1 MKTYELKTLIEDKLE
16 NATLADV
23 LTYTSIFTKVD
34 EIRIDDESS
43 NFIFSIDFNGETYY
57 IKVYVVYDS
66 WSDDGV
72 VYYNDYTIVEP
83 YDVIVVQY
91 QDVEDDKV
99 PYVIVLENDV
109 VLEFDSEKDM
119 LACVKTL
126 KKSKT
131 VLKYLR
137 LYDYEKVTN
146 GN

>member
-1 MKTYELKTLIEDKLE
+1 MKTYELKMLIEDKLE

-99 PYVIVLENDV
+99 PYVIVLENGV
-109 VLEFDSEKDM
+109 QFDFDNEKDM
-119 LACVKTL
+119 NAALKAL
-126 KKSKT
+126 KKSNAKIYYSG
-131 VLKYLR
+131 VFDLECK
-137 LYDYEKVTN
+137 K
-146 GN
+146 

>member
-1 MKTYELKTLIEDKLE
+1 MLIDAKLGR
-16 NATLADV
+16 ATLADA

-57 IKVYVVYDS
+57 IKVYVTYDS

-72 VYYNDYTIVEP
+72 EYNNDYTIVEP

-99 PYVIVLENDV
+99 PYVIVLENGV
-109 VLEFDSEKDM
+109 QFDFDNEKDM
-119 LACVKTL
+119 NAALKAL
-126 KKSKT
+126 KKSNAKIYYSGF
-131 VLKYLR
+131 LI
-137 LYDYEKVTN
+137 
-146 GN
+146 

>member
-1 MKTYELKTLIEDKLE
+1 MKTYELKKLIDAKLGST
-16 NATLADV
+16 TLADA
-23 LTYTSIFTKVD
+23 LTYDSIFTKVD

-57 IKVYVVYDS
+57 IKVYATYDS
-66 WSDDGV
+66 WSDDD
-72 VYYNDYTIVEP
+72 NNYTIVEP
-83 YDVIVVQY
+83 YDVIVVKY

-109 VLEFDSEKDM
+109 VLEFDNEKDM

-131 VLKYLR
+131 VLKYSG

>member
-1 MKTYELKTLIEDKLE
+1 MFIDAKLE
-16 NATLADV
+16 NNTLADALV
-23 LTYTSIFTKVD
+23 CTSIFTKVD

-43 NFIFSIDFNGETYY
+43 NYIFSIDFNGETCY
-57 IKVYVVYDS
+57 IKVYVTYDS
-66 WSDDGV
+66 WSDYGV
-72 VYYNDYTIVEP
+72 EYHNNYTIVEP

-99 PYVIVLENDV
+99 PYVIVLENGVQLD
-109 VLEFDSEKDM
+109 FDNEKDM
-119 LACVKTL
+119 NAALRAL

-131 VLKYLR
+131 VLKYSG

>member
-1 MKTYELKTLIEDKLE
+1 MLIEDKLE

-23 LTYTSIFTKVD
+23 LTYTFIFTKVD

-57 IKVYVVYDS
+57 IKVYGTFDS
-66 WSDDGV
+66 WSDSV
-72 VYYNDYTIVEP
+72 IYYNNYTIVEP

-131 VLKYLR
+131 VLKYSG

>member
-1 MKTYELKTLIEDKLE
+1 MLIDAKLGS
-16 NATLADV
+16 ATLADA
-23 LTYTSIFTKVD
+23 LTYDSIFTKVD

-57 IKVYVVYDS
+57 IKVYGTFDS
-66 WSDDGV
+66 WSDGLT
-72 VYYNDYTIVEP
+72 YYNDYTIVEP

-119 LACVKTL
+119 FACVETL

-131 VLKYLR
+131 VLKYSG
-137 LYDYEKVTN
+137 LYDYKKVTN

>member
-1 MKTYELKTLIEDKLE
+1 MKTYELKMLIEDKLE
-16 NATLADV
+16 NATLADA
-23 LTYTSIFTKVD
+23 LMYTSIFTKVD

-99 PYVIVLENDV
+99 PYVIVLENGV
-109 VLEFDSEKDM
+109 QFDFENEKDM
-119 LACVKTL
+119 NAALRAL
-126 KKSKT
+126 KKSNAKIYYSG
-131 VLKYLR
+131 VFDLECK
-137 LYDYEKVTN
+137 K
-146 GN
+146 